1 LFSIVHHAILISLG
15 QRHSAEV
22 MERDRDPLL
31 TLRKSFGESRNL
43 PKGIFDGKVSLT
55 RLGRAPNMASRVAA
69 PLMINQTI
77 SHYRIIE
84 KLGSGGMGV
93 VYKAEDLKLG
103 RFVALKFL
111 PDEFAND
118 PMRLERFQREARTAS
133 ALDHP
138 NICTTYEIGE
148 HEGRP
153 FIAMQYLE
161 GVTLAHRIAGRPLD
175 AEVVVELGIQLAD
188 ALDAAHDKGIIHRDI
203 KPGNIFVTERGQAKI
218 LDFGLAKVTA
228 RSGSSPGLSVTSGLS
243 ATQENLTGQGS
254 ALGTIAFMSPEQ
266 ALGKELDAR
275 TDLFSFG
282 AVLYEMVT
290 GATPFR
296 GDTTAAVFDSILH
309 RAPVAPVR
317 LSPDVPAEL
326 ERIINKALEKD
337 RNLRYQ
343 HAADIRTDL
352 QRLKRDSES
361 KRVALITE
369 ADEGVEQRVSS
380 GRVNVAAASGSHAA
394 SAPRVQAA
402 SPSASVKVSSPGSGR
417 TLAQPRRVPLVF
429 RLLTPAVILALVV
442 AAIYFYYRKPPQ
454 LTDKDVIVISDFAN
468 TTGDPVFDST
478 LKEALAVDLEQSPF
492 INVLSDRK
500 LSETLKLMGRTSD
513 QRITRDVGREVCM
526 RTGSKAL
533 LVGSIAS
540 LGSHYAIVLKAV
552 SCQTGDLLGSAQAEA
567 ESREKVLQTLG
578 EAAATLRGK
587 LGESL
592 ASVKKFDKPLD
603 EATTSSLEALQ
614 AYTEGTR
621 LAREKGDTDALP
633 LLKRA
638 VELDPNFARAYASLG
653 IRYNNLGQSTRAI
666 ENVRRAYE
674 LRDRVSEREKYYISC
689 TYFTLVTGELEKAIH
704 QYELWIRDYPRDYV
718 AETNLAVNYFITGQ
732 PERAAAVTREAL
744 RLEPANI
751 LGYNNLGLAYLSMN
765 RLDEAKSAFDEA
777 LALKLDGPYLRQS
790 IYYLDFLHKDVA
802 GMQEQFTW
810 AMGKPGTEDILLSAE
825 SDTQAL
831 YGHLEKSRQ
840 LSAQAEESARRNDSK
855 ETAAF
860 WQGNEALREVEF
872 GNFAVGL
879 KQAREA
885 LELAPGRDVKVEA
898 ALALA
903 RGGDVTTAEKLAD
916 ELNQEFPLDTLMQ
929 SYWLPTL
936 RAAIALQQHDS
947 TKAIAILHASE
958 QFELADPP
966 PFAAGTMYPVY
977 LRGQAYLNSGSSSEN
992 GQRAAAE
999 FQKLLDHPGLIVNF
1013 PLVSLAH
1020 LGLGRA
1026 RAFSH
1031 NLAGARTAYQDFF
1044 ALWKDADADIPIL
1057 KQAKAE
1063 YAKLQ

>member
-1 LFSIVHHAILISLG
+1 
-15 QRHSAEV
+15 
-22 MERDRDPLL
+22 
-31 TLRKSFGESRNL
+31 
-43 PKGIFDGKVSLT
+43 
-55 RLGRAPNMASRVAA
+55 MACRVLA
-69 PLMINQTI
+69 PLMIDQII
-77 SHYRIIE
+77 SHYRVLE

-161 GVTLAHRIAGRPLD
+161 GVTLAHRIAGRALD
-175 AEVVVELGIQLAD
+175 TEMVIELGIQLAD
-188 ALDAAHDKGIIHRDI
+188 ALDAAHAKGIIHRDI
-203 KPGNIFVTERGQAKI
+203 KPGNIFVTERGLAKI
-218 LDFGLAKVTA
+218 LDFGLAKVAT
-228 RSGSSPGLSVTSGLS
+228 RLPSGSASSVTSGLS
-243 ATQENLTGQGS
+243 ATQENLSSPGA

-290 GATPFR
+290 GSPPFR

-317 LSPDVPAEL
+317 LSPEVPAEL

-337 RNLRYQ
+337 RHLRYQ
-343 HAADIRTDL
+343 SAADIRTDL
-352 QRLKRDSES
+352 QRLKRDSSDS
-361 KRVALITE
+361 KRIALLTE
-369 ADEGVEQRVSS
+369 PAEGDVQPARSS
-380 GRVNVAAASGSHAA
+380 GVRAAAGSGSRARAGAAPRVVAA
-394 SAPRVQAA
+394 SASASSGQVLDRLRSTRLVSKILTPVAVLALAA
-402 SPSASVKVSSPGSGR
+402 SVYLYFHFR
-417 TLAQPRRVPLVF
+417 QPPR
-429 RLLTPAVILALVV
+429 
-442 AAIYFYYRKPPQ
+442 
-454 LTDKDVIVISDFAN
+454 LTDKDVIVIADFAN
-468 TTGDPVFDST
+468 TTGDPVFDSA

-492 INVLSDRK
+492 LNVLSDRK
-500 LSETLKLMGRTSD
+500 LSETLKLMGRTPD
-513 QRITRDVGREVCM
+513 QRVTRDVGSEVCM

-533 LVGSIAS
+533 LVGSIAG
-540 LGSHYAIVLKAV
+540 LGSHYAIGLKAV
-552 SCQTGDLLGSAQAEA
+552 SCRTGDVLGAAQAEA
-567 ESREKVLQTLG
+567 ENREKVLQTLG

-592 ASVKKFDKPLD
+592 ASVQKFDKPLD

-614 AYTEGTR
+614 AYTEGDR

-653 IRYNNLGQSTRAI
+653 IRYNNLGQASLAI

-689 TYFTLVTGELEKAIH
+689 TYFTLVTGELEKAIQ

-718 AETNLAVNYFITGQ
+718 AQTNLAVNYFTMGQ
-732 PERAAAVTREAL
+732 FERAAAVTREAL
-744 RLEPANI
+744 RLEPASI
-751 LGYNNLGLAYLSMN
+751 LGYNNLGVAYFSMN
-765 RLDEAKSAFDEA
+765 RLDEAKSTFDEA
-777 LALKLDGPYLRQS
+777 LAKKLDGAYLRQS
-790 IYYLDFLHKDVA
+790 IYYLDFLRKDEP
-802 GMQEQFTW
+802 GMQQQAAW
-810 AMGKPGTEDILLSAE
+810 AMGKPGAEDILLSSE
-825 SDTQAL
+825 SDTQGDH
-831 YGHLEKSRQ
+831 GHLQKSRQ
-840 LSAQAEESARRNDSK
+840 LSAQAEESAKHNDSK

-860 WQGNEALREVEF
+860 WQGNAALREVEF
-872 GNFAVGL
+872 GNAAAGL

-885 LELAPGRDVKVEA
+885 LALAPGRDVKVES

-903 RGGDVTTAEKLAD
+903 RGGDVAAAQKLVDA
-916 ELNQEFPLDTLMQ
+916 LNQEFPLDTLMQ
-929 SYWLPTL
+929 NYWIPTV
-936 RAAIALQQHDS
+936 RAAIALQRNDS
-947 TKAIAILHASE
+947 AKAVEILRASIPY
-958 QFELADPP
+958 ELADPP
-966 PFAAGTMYPVY
+966 PFSSGTMYPVY
-977 LRGQAYLNSGSSSEN
+977 LRGQAYLSSGN
-992 GQRAAAE
+992 GALAAAE
-999 FQKLLDHPGLIVNF
+999 FQKIIDHPGVIVNF
-1013 PLVSLAH
+1013 PFIALSH
-1020 LGLGRA
+1020 LGVGRGRA
-1026 RAFSH
+1026 LSRDT
-1031 NLAGARTAYQDFF
+1031 AGARTAYQDFF
-1044 ALWKDADADIPIL
+1044 ALWKDADTDIPIL

-1063 YAKLQ
+1063 YATLQ

>member
-1 LFSIVHHAILISLG
+1 
-15 QRHSAEV
+15 
-22 MERDRDPLL
+22 
-31 TLRKSFGESRNL
+31 
-43 PKGIFDGKVSLT
+43 
-55 RLGRAPNMASRVAA
+55 
-69 PLMINQTI
+69 
-77 SHYRIIE
+77 
-84 KLGSGGMGV
+84 MGV

-148 HEGRP
+148 HDGRP

-161 GVTLAHRIAGRPLD
+161 GLTLAVRIAGRPLD
-175 AEVVVELGIQLAD
+175 AEMVIELGIQLAD
-188 ALDAAHDKGIIHRDI
+188 ALDAAHAKSIIHRDI

-218 LDFGLAKVTA
+218 LDFGLAKIVT
-228 RSGSSPGLSVTSGLS
+228 RVISGSGASVTSGLT
-243 ATQENLTGQGS
+243 ATQENLTGAGS

-290 GATPFR
+290 GSPPFR

-361 KRVALITE
+361 KRVTLMAEPAEIE
-369 ADEGVEQRVSS
+369 EQRGSS
-380 GRVNVAAASGSHAA
+380 SRVRAATGTGSRTANATPVNAGSAASSAQVVPLARTMPGLKILAAGILA
-394 SAPRVQAA
+394 SAALL
-402 SPSASVKVSSPGSGR
+402 SVF
-417 TLAQPRRVPLVF
+417 L
-429 RLLTPAVILALVV
+429 
-442 AAIYFYYRKPPQ
+442 YFHFRKPPQ
-454 LTDKDVIVISDFAN
+454 LTDKDVIVIADFAN

-492 INVLSDRK
+492 LNVLSDRR
-500 LSETLKLMGRTSD
+500 LNEILKLMGRAPE
-513 QRITRDVGREVCM
+513 QRITQDVGRDVCM

-533 LVGSIAS
+533 LAGSIAS
-540 LGSHYAIVLKAV
+540 LGSHYEIVLKAV
-552 SCQTGDLLGSAQAEA
+552 SCKTGDLLGAAQAEA
-567 ESREKVLQTLG
+567 ESREKILQTLG

-592 ASVKKFDKPLD
+592 ASVQKFDKPLD
-603 EATTSSLEALQ
+603 EATTPSLEALQ
-614 AYTEGTR
+614 AYTEGSR

-653 IRYNNLGQSTRAI
+653 IRYNNLGQATRAI
-666 ENVRRAYE
+666 ENVRKAYE
-674 LRDRVSEREKYYISC
+674 LRDRVTEREKYYISC
-689 TYFTLVTGELEKAIH
+689 TYFTLVTGELEKAIQ

-718 AETNLAVNYFITGQ
+718 AETNLGVNYFIMGQ
-732 PERAAAVTREAL
+732 VERAAAVTREAL

-765 RLDEAKSAFDEA
+765 RLDEAKSAFDDA
-777 LALKLDGPYLRQS
+777 LDRKLDGPYLRQS
-790 IYYLDFLHKDVA
+790 IYYLDFLRKDA
-802 GMQEQFTW
+802 PGMQEQFAW
-810 AMGKPGTEDILLSAE
+810 AIGKPGTEDILLSAE
-825 SDTQAL
+825 SDTQANC
-831 YGHLEKSRQ
+831 GHLEKSRQ
-840 LSAQAEESARRNDSK
+840 LSAQAEESARRADSK

-872 GNFAVGL
+872 GNSAEGL

-885 LELAPGRDVKVEA
+885 LELAPGRDVRIEA

-903 RGGDVTTAEKLAD
+903 RGGDVAAAEKLA
-916 ELNQEFPLDTLMQ
+916 EALNQEFPLDTLMQ
-929 SYWLPTL
+929 NYWLPTVY
-936 RAAIALQQHDS
+936 ASIALQRRDS
-947 TKAIAILHASE
+947 AKAIGILRTSAPY
-958 QFELADPP
+958 ELADPP
-966 PFAAGTMYPVY
+966 PFSAGTMYPVY
-977 LRGQAYLNSGSSSEN
+977 LRGQAYLALAQITRTSSEN
-992 GQRAAAE
+992 EHHAAAE
-999 FQKLLDHPGLIVNF
+999 FQKILDHPGVIVNF
-1013 PLVSLAH
+1013 PLISLSH

-1026 RAFSH
+1026 RALSGDK
-1031 NLAGARTAYQDFF
+1031 AAARTAYQDFF
-1044 ALWKDADADIPIL
+1044 ALWKDADSDIPIL

>member
-1 LFSIVHHAILISLG
+1 MTP
-15 QRHSAEV
+15 R
-22 MERDRDPLL
+22 
-31 TLRKSFGESRNL
+31 
-43 PKGIFDGKVSLT
+43 VS
-55 RLGRAPNMASRVAA
+55 A

-84 KLGSGGMGV
+84 KVGSGGMGV

-148 HEGRP
+148 HEGRS

-161 GVTLAHRIAGRPLD
+161 GVTLALRIAGRALD
-175 AEVVVELGIQLAD
+175 PEMVIELGIQLAD
-188 ALDAAHDKGIIHRDI
+188 ALDAAHAKGIIHRDI
-203 KPGNIFVTERGQAKI
+203 KPANIFVTERGQAKI
-218 LDFGLAKVTA
+218 LDFGLAKVAA
-228 RSGSSPGLSVTSGLS
+228 RFVSSSGSSVTTGLT
-243 ATQENLTGQGS
+243 ATQDNLTSPGT

-290 GATPFR
+290 GAPPFR
-296 GDTTAAVFDSILH
+296 GDTTAAVFDFILH
-309 RAPVAPVR
+309 RSPVAPVR
-317 LSPDVPAEL
+317 LSPEVPAEL

-352 QRLKRDSES
+352 QRLKRDTES
-361 KRVALITE
+361 KRVSLMAQPE
-369 ADEGVEQRVSS
+369 VEEQRGSS
-380 GRVNVAAASGSHAA
+380 GSVHPAVGSGTHAA
-394 SAPRVQAA
+394 SAPPAELA
-402 SPSASVKVSSPGSGR
+402 SPASSGR
-417 TLAQPRRVPLVF
+417 VLSRPGRARVGFKILA
-429 RLLTPAVILALVV
+429 PAVLVALIAVV
-442 AAIYFYYRKPPQ
+442 AVMVYFHFRQPPQ
-454 LTDKDVIVISDFAN
+454 LTDRDVIVIADFAN
-468 TTGDPVFDST
+468 TTGDPVFDTT

-492 INVLSDRK
+492 LNVLSDRR
-500 LSETLKLMGRTSD
+500 LSETLKLMGRTPD
-513 QRITRDVGREVCM
+513 QRITRDLGREVCM

-533 LVGSIAS
+533 LAGSIAS

-552 SCQTGDLLGSAQAEA
+552 TCQTGDLLGAAQAEA
-567 ESREKVLQTLG
+567 ESREKILPTLG

-592 ASVKKFDKPLD
+592 ASVEKFDKPLD
-603 EATTSSLEALQ
+603 EATTPSLEALQ
-614 AYTEGTR
+614 AYTEGAR

-653 IRYNNLGQSTRAI
+653 IRYNNLGQATRAI

-689 TYFTLVTGELEKAIH
+689 TYFTLVTGELEKAIQ

-718 AETNLAVNYFITGQ
+718 AETNLGVNYFIMGQ
-732 PERAAAVTREAL
+732 FERAAAVTRQAL

-765 RLDEAKSAFDEA
+765 RLDEAKSTFDEA
-777 LALKLDGPYLRQS
+777 LARKLDGPFLRQS
-790 IYYLDFLHKDVA
+790 IYYLDFLRKDA
-802 GMQEQFTW
+802 PGMQEQFTW
-810 AMGKPGTEDILLSAE
+810 AMGKPGTEDILMSAE
-825 SDTQAL
+825 SDTQAD
-831 YGHLEKSRQ
+831 YGHLQKSRQ
-840 LSAQAEESARRNDSK
+840 LSAQAEESAVRNDSK

-860 WQGNEALREVEF
+860 WHGNEALREVEF
-872 GNFAVGL
+872 GNFAEGL

-885 LELAPGRDVKVEA
+885 LDLAPGRDVRVEA

-903 RGGDVTTAEKLAD
+903 RGGDVATAEKLVDA
-916 ELNQEFPLDTLMQ
+916 LNQEFPLDTLMQ
-929 SYWLPTL
+929 NYWIPTV
-936 RAAIALQQHDS
+936 RAAIALQRHDS
-947 TKAIAILHASE
+947 AKAIAILRASVPY
-958 QFELADPP
+958 ELAAPP
-966 PFAAGTMYPVY
+966 PFSGTMYPVY
-977 LRGQAYLNSGSSSEN
+977 LLGESYLRLGSDSGDGEL
-992 GQRAAAE
+992 AAAA
-999 FQKLLDHPGLIVNF
+999 FQKILDHPGVIVNF
-1013 PLVSLAH
+1013 PLISLSH

-1026 RAFSH
+1026 RALSGDA
-1031 NLAGARTAYQDFF
+1031 AGARTAYQDFF
-1044 ALWKDADADIPIL
+1044 ALWKDADSDIPIL

>member
-1 LFSIVHHAILISLG
+1 
-15 QRHSAEV
+15 
-22 MERDRDPLL
+22 
-31 TLRKSFGESRNL
+31 
-43 PKGIFDGKVSLT
+43 
-55 RLGRAPNMASRVAA
+55 
-69 PLMINQTI
+69 MIDQTI

-84 KLGSGGMGV
+84 KVGSGGMGV

-148 HEGRP
+148 HDGRP

-161 GVTLAHRIAGRPLD
+161 GLTLAVRIAGRPLD
-175 AEVVVELGIQLAD
+175 AEMVIELGIQLAD
-188 ALDAAHDKGIIHRDI
+188 ALDAAHAKSIIHRDI

-218 LDFGLAKVTA
+218 LDFGLAKIVT
-228 RSGSSPGLSVTSGLS
+228 RVISGSGASVTSGLT
-243 ATQENLTGQGS
+243 ATQENLTGAGS

-290 GATPFR
+290 GSPPFR

-361 KRVALITE
+361 KRVTLMAEPAEIE
-369 ADEGVEQRVSS
+369 EQRGSS
-380 GRVNVAAASGSHAA
+380 SRVRAATGTGSRTANATPVNAGSAASSAQVVPPARTMPGLKILAAGILA
-394 SAPRVQAA
+394 SAALL
-402 SPSASVKVSSPGSGR
+402 SVF
-417 TLAQPRRVPLVF
+417 L
-429 RLLTPAVILALVV
+429 
-442 AAIYFYYRKPPQ
+442 YFHFRKPPQ
-454 LTDKDVIVISDFAN
+454 LTDKDVIVIADFAN

-492 INVLSDRK
+492 LNVLSDRR
-500 LSETLKLMGRTSD
+500 LNEILKLMGRAPE
-513 QRITRDVGREVCM
+513 QRITQDVGRDVCM

-533 LVGSIAS
+533 LAGSIAS
-540 LGSHYAIVLKAV
+540 LGSHYEIVLKAV
-552 SCQTGDLLGSAQAEA
+552 SCKTGDLLGAAQAEA
-567 ESREKVLQTLG
+567 ESREKILQTLG

-592 ASVKKFDKPLD
+592 ASVQKFDKPLD
-603 EATTSSLEALQ
+603 EATTPSLEALQ
-614 AYTEGTR
+614 AYTEGSR

-653 IRYNNLGQSTRAI
+653 IRYNNLGQATRAI
-666 ENVRRAYE
+666 ENVRKAYE
-674 LRDRVSEREKYYISC
+674 LRDRVTEREKYYISC
-689 TYFTLVTGELEKAIH
+689 TYFTLVTGELEKAIQ

-718 AETNLAVNYFITGQ
+718 AETNLGVNYFIMGQ
-732 PERAAAVTREAL
+732 VERAAAVTREAL

-765 RLDEAKSAFDEA
+765 RLDEAKSAFDDA
-777 LALKLDGPYLRQS
+777 LDRKLDGPYLRQS
-790 IYYLDFLHKDVA
+790 IYYLDFLRKDA
-802 GMQEQFTW
+802 PGMQEQFAW
-810 AMGKPGTEDILLSAE
+810 AIGKPGTEDILLSAE
-825 SDTQAL
+825 SDTQANC
-831 YGHLEKSRQ
+831 GHLEKSRQ
-840 LSAQAEESARRNDSK
+840 LSAQAEESARRADSK

-872 GNFAVGL
+872 GNSLPDETYELKPLWHWRAAVMLQPPKNWRKRSIKNSHWIRSCKIIGFPPCTHRL
-879 KQAREA
+879 RCSGAIRPRRLEFCAHPRRMNSPTRRRSLPAQCTLFTCAAKPTWP
-885 LELAPGRDVKVEA
+885 LHKLPELAQKMS
-898 ALALA
+898 
-903 RGGDVTTAEKLAD
+903 TT
-916 ELNQEFPLDTLMQ
+916 
-929 SYWLPTL
+929 LP
-936 RAAIALQQHDS
+936 RS
-947 TKAIAILHASE
+947 
-958 QFELADPP
+958 F
-966 PFAAGTMYPVY
+966 
-977 LRGQAYLNSGSSSEN
+977 RRSS
-992 GQRAAAE
+992 
-999 FQKLLDHPGLIVNF
+999 I
-1013 PLVSLAH
+1013 
-1020 LGLGRA
+1020 
-1026 RAFSH
+1026 
-1031 NLAGARTAYQDFF
+1031 
-1044 ALWKDADADIPIL
+1044 IP
-1057 KQAKAE
+1057 A
-1063 YAKLQ
+1063 

>member
-1 LFSIVHHAILISLG
+1 
-15 QRHSAEV
+15 
-22 MERDRDPLL
+22 
-31 TLRKSFGESRNL
+31 
-43 PKGIFDGKVSLT
+43 
-55 RLGRAPNMASRVAA
+55 
-69 PLMINQTI
+69 MIDQTI
-77 SHYRIIE
+77 SHYRVIE

-118 PMRLERFQREARTAS
+118 SMRLERFQREARTAS

-161 GVTLAHRIAGRPLD
+161 GVTLAHRIAGRALD
-175 AEVVVELGIQLAD
+175 TEIVVELGIQLAD
-188 ALDAAHDKGIIHRDI
+188 ALDAAHAKGIIHRDI

-218 LDFGLAKVTA
+218 LDFGLAKVA
-228 RSGSSPGLSVTSGLS
+228 AGFAFSSGSSVTSGLT
-243 ATQENLTGQGS
+243 ATQENLTGPGG

-290 GATPFR
+290 GSPPFR

-361 KRVALITE
+361 RRVALITE
-369 ADEGVEQRVSS
+369 TTETEPAEVRAQPGSS
-380 GRVNVAAASGSHAA
+380 GRVKAASGTGSHTA
-394 SAPRVQAA
+394 SAHPAEPPSPASSGQVLSRPDQA
-402 SPSASVKVSSPGSGR
+402 KWNLKM
-417 TLAQPRRVPLVF
+417 LA
-429 RLLTPAVILALVV
+429 PAGVLAILAGLAVFL
-442 AAIYFYYRKPPQ
+442 YSHFRKPPQ
-454 LTDKDVIVISDFAN
+454 LTDKDVIVIADFAN

-492 INVLSDRK
+492 INVLSDRR
-500 LSETLKLMGRTSD
+500 LSETLKLMGRTPD
-513 QRITRDVGREVCM
+513 QRITQDIGRDLCL

-533 LVGSIAS
+533 LTESIAS
-540 LGSHYAIVLKAV
+540 LGSHYAIALKAA
-552 SCQTGDLLGSAQAEA
+552 SCKTGDVLGASQAEA
-567 ESREKVLQTLG
+567 ESREKILQTLG

-592 ASVKKFDKPLD
+592 ASVQRFDKPLD
-603 EATTSSLEALQ
+603 EATTPSLEALQ
-614 AYTEGTR
+614 AYTEGDR

-638 VELDPNFARAYASLG
+638 VELDSNFARAYASLG
-653 IRYNNLGQSTRAI
+653 IRYNNLGQATLAI

-689 TYFTLVTGELEKAIH
+689 TYFTLVTGELEKAIQ
-704 QYELWIRDYPRDYV
+704 QYELWISDYPRDYV
-718 AETNLAVNYFITGQ
+718 AETNLGVNYFTMGQ
-732 PERAAAVTREAL
+732 FERAAAVTREAL

-751 LGYNNLGLAYLSMN
+751 IGYNNLGVAYFSMN
-765 RLDEAKSAFDEA
+765 RLDEAKSTFDEA
-777 LALKLDGPYLRQS
+777 LARKLDGPYLRQS
-790 IYYLDFLHKDVA
+790 IYYLDFLRKDA
-802 GMQEQFTW
+802 PGMQQQFAW
-810 AMGKPGTEDILLSAE
+810 AMGKPGAEDILMSAE
-825 SDTQAL
+825 SDTQAAH
-831 YGHLEKSRQ
+831 GHLQKSRQ
-840 LSAQAEESARRNDSK
+840 LSAQAEESAKRNDSK

-860 WQGNEALREVEF
+860 WQGNEALREVEL
-872 GNFAVGL
+872 GNAADGL

-885 LELAPGRDVKVEA
+885 LNLAPGRDVKVEA
-898 ALALA
+898 ALAFA
-903 RGGDVTTAEKLAD
+903 RGGDVATAEKLVDA
-916 ELNQEFPLDTLMQ
+916 LNQEFSLDTLMQ
-929 SYWLPTL
+929 NYWLPTV
-936 RAAIALQQHDS
+936 RAAMALQRHDS
-947 TKAIAILHASE
+947 TKAIAILRAPVPY
-958 QFELADPP
+958 ELADPP
-966 PFAAGTMYPVY
+966 PFSAGTMYPVY
-977 LRGQAYLNSGSSSEN
+977 LRGQAYLSSGNSSGSGSGN
-992 GQRAAAE
+992 GALAAAE
-999 FQKLLDHPGLIVNF
+999 FQKILEHPGVTVNF
-1013 PLVSLAH
+1013 PLSALSH

-1026 RAFSH
+1026 RALSGDK
-1031 NLAGARTAYQDFF
+1031 AGARTAYQDFF
-1044 ALWKDADADIPIL
+1044 ALWKDADSDIPIL

>member
-1 LFSIVHHAILISLG
+1 
-15 QRHSAEV
+15 
-22 MERDRDPLL
+22 
-31 TLRKSFGESRNL
+31 
-43 PKGIFDGKVSLT
+43 
-55 RLGRAPNMASRVAA
+55 
-69 PLMINQTI
+69 MIDQTI

-84 KLGSGGMGV
+84 KVGSGGMGV

-161 GVTLAHRIAGRPLD
+161 GMTLAHRIAGRALD
-175 AEVVVELGIQLAD
+175 PETVTELGIQLAD
-188 ALDAAHDKGIIHRDI
+188 ALDGAHAKGIIHRDI
-203 KPGNIFVTERGQAKI
+203 KPANIFITERGQVKI
-218 LDFGLAKVTA
+218 LDFGLAKIAA
-228 RSGSSPGLSVTSGLS
+228 RLVPSSGSSVTTGLT
-243 ATQENLTGQGS
+243 ATQENLTNPGS
-254 ALGTIAFMSPEQ
+254 AVGTIAFMSPEQ

-290 GATPFR
+290 GAAPFR

-309 RAPVAPVR
+309 RSPVAPVR
-317 LSPDVPAEL
+317 LSPEVPAEL
-326 ERIINKALEKD
+326 ERVINKALEKD

-361 KRVALITE
+361 KRVTLMAEPAEIE
-369 ADEGVEQRVSS
+369 EQRGSS
-380 GRVNVAAASGSHAA
+380 GRLRPGAGTATHAA
-394 SAPRVQAA
+394 SPPHAEAA
-402 SPSASVKVSSPGSGR
+402 SATSSERVLSRPGRG
-417 TLAQPRRVPLVF
+417 TLGLK
-429 RLLTPAVILALVV
+429 ILAPALVV
-442 AAIYFYYRKPPQ
+442 ALIAVAGVVAYFHFRKPPQ
-454 LTDKDVIVISDFAN
+454 LTDRDVIVIADFAN
-468 TTGDPVFDST
+468 TTGDPVFDTT

-492 INVLSDRK
+492 LNVLSDRR
-500 LSETLKLMGRTSD
+500 LSETLKLMGRTQD
-513 QRITRDVGREVCM
+513 QRITRDLGREVCM

-533 LVGSIAS
+533 LAGSIAS

-552 SCQTGDLLGSAQAEA
+552 TCQTGDLLGAAQAEA
-567 ESREKVLQTLG
+567 ESREKILPTLG

-592 ASVKKFDKPLD
+592 ASVEKFDKPLD
-603 EATTSSLEALQ
+603 EATTPSLEALQ
-614 AYTEGTR
+614 AYTEGAR

-653 IRYNNLGQSTRAI
+653 IRYNNLGQATRAI

-689 TYFTLVTGELEKAIH
+689 TYFTLVTGELEKAIQ

-718 AETNLAVNYFITGQ
+718 AETNLGVNYFVMGQ
-732 PERAAAVTREAL
+732 VERAAAVNRQAL
-744 RLEPANI
+744 SLEPANI

-765 RLDEAKSAFDEA
+765 RLDEAKSTFDEA
-777 LALKLDGPYLRQS
+777 LARKLDGPYLRQS
-790 IYYLDFLHKDVA
+790 IYYLDFLRKDVP
-802 GMQEQFTW
+802 GMQEQFAW
-810 AMGKPGTEDILLSAE
+810 ALGKPGTEDILMSAE
-825 SDTQAL
+825 SDTQAD
-831 YGHLEKSRQ
+831 YGHLQKSRQ
-840 LSAQAEESARRNDSK
+840 LSARAEESAQRNDSK

-860 WQGNEALREVEF
+860 WHGNEALREVEF
-872 GNFAVGL
+872 GNFAEGL

-885 LELAPGRDVKVEA
+885 LDLAPGRDVKVEA

-903 RGGDVTTAEKLAD
+903 RGGDVATAEKLAD
-916 ELNQEFPLDTLMQ
+916 SLNHEFPLDTLMQ
-929 SYWLPTL
+929 NYWIPTM
-936 RAAIALQQHDS
+936 RAAIALQGHDS
-947 TKAIAILHASE
+947 AKAIATLHASVPY
-958 QFELADPP
+958 ELAAPP
-966 PFAAGTMYPVY
+966 PFSAGTMYPVY
-977 LRGQAYLNSGSSSEN
+977 LLGESYLRLGSDSRDGEL
-992 GQRAAAE
+992 AAAA
-999 FQKLLDHPGLIVNF
+999 FQKILDHPGVIVNF
-1013 PLVSLAH
+1013 PLISLSH

-1026 RAFSH
+1026 RALSGDA
-1031 NLAGARTAYQDFF
+1031 AGARTAYQDFF
-1044 ALWKDADADIPIL
+1044 ALWKDADPDIPIL
-1057 KQAKAE
+1057 KQAKTE